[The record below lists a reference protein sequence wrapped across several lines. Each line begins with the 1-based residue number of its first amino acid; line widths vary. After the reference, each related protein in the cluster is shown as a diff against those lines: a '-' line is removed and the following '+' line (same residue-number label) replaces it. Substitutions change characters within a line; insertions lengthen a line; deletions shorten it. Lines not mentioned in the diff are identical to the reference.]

1 MLHYNQDT
9 DDFTMIID
17 TKLGFLAEVVTHE
30 HLDYLQ
36 SLHTQ
41 DEYRSWY
48 DLIKDFPTAVPGIK
62 RQLMED
68 IRNKVNIKEARQK
81 LAYLSPMKKRTG
93 QITAELIHQA
103 KQRNISDFIKVPSS
117 RKVQCIFHSD
127 KAPSM
132 HIYPR
137 SFYCFSCQAHGST
150 IDFIMKQQSKTF
162 AESVLFL
169 AS

>member
-1 MLHYNQDT
+1 MLYYNQPT
-9 DDFTMIID
+9 DDFTCIID
-17 TKLGFLAEVVTHE
+17 TKLGFSVEIVTHE
-30 HLDYLQ
+30 DLDYRQ
-36 SLHTQ
+36 SLYTKP
-41 DEYRSWY
+41 EYRSWY
-48 DLIKDFPTAVPGIK
+48 DLMKDFPTAIPVIK

-68 IRNKVNIKEARQK
+68 IRNKVNVKDARQK
-81 LAYLSPMKKRTG
+81 LAYLSPMKNKTG
-93 QITAELIHQA
+93 QITPDLIHQA

-132 HIYPR
+132 HVYPR

-162 AESVLFL
+162 KESVLFL
-169 AS
+169 TQ